1 MACELTAG
9 FELDCRDTWG
19 GVKEVFLQ
27 QWEDFLTGVVYDGT
41 TGEIEDLTTATLYRV
56 QCKKN
61 TASMVAAVNA
71 NENGSVTYTVTITFS
86 KDDLTNG
93 VRKEMEL
100 WAKNRLVIFVRDA
113 NDKIHCCGLGY
124 GLMLTGGDFT
134 TGTALADFNG
144 ANLVFSGEE
153 TSLPKR
159 VEAFTTNPFDNAAF
173 AITVTP
179 AY

>member
-41 TGEIEDLTTATLYRV
+41 TGMIEDLPTATLFRI

-61 TASMVAAVNA
+61 TASMVSTPNA
-71 NENGSVTYTVTITFS
+71 NENGSVTYTTTVTFQLDEINNA
-86 KDDLTNG
+86 L
-93 VRKEMEL
+93 RKEFEL
-100 WAKNRLVIFVRDA
+100 WGKNRLAVFVRTA
-113 NDKIHCCGLGY
+113 NDRILMCGREY

-134 TGTALADFNG
+134 TGTALGDFNG
-144 ANLVFSGEE
+144 VNVVLSGEE
-153 TSLPKR
+153 TSVPR
-159 VEAFTTNPFDNAAF
+159 EVEAYTTNPFDNAAF
-173 AITVTP
+173 AITVDP